1 MLLSWEKIT
10 HKQQVRSQQQGEKK
24 KKKHHE
30 AAAVKFTRHSS
41 GQDQSEHDANPA
53 CQVRDSMSCT
63 ECLQEQFYVPRVQ
76 CSQEHVFPRSYMLPG
91 SYILR
96 DL

>member
-1 MLLSWEKIT
+1 M
-10 HKQQVRSQQQGEKK
+10 GENYTQTAGEVTTTRLKK

-91 SYILR
+91 TYILR